1 MKSKDKETLGIEE
14 TTFFVWGF
22 LKNVQNN
29 ELSCSS
35 WIYQNHLL
43 GVILRHDCT
52 FWSNPKV
59 AKSLDMKDP
68 TKELR
73 METEREKTISVI
85 QIKCK
90 IKSTKFQNKD
100 SFDSNLVE
108 GRHFAR
114 VS

>member
-1 MKSKDKETLGIEE
+1 
-14 TTFFVWGF
+14 
-22 LKNVQNN
+22 
-29 ELSCSS
+29 
-35 WIYQNHLL
+35 
-43 GVILRHDCT
+43 
-52 FWSNPKV
+52 
-59 AKSLDMKDP
+59 MKDP

-90 IKSTKFQNKD
+90 IKSPKFQNKD

-108 GRHFAR
+108 GHFAR